1 MPVALYL
8 KDTKAF
14 NLSFKK
20 IISSAYSTFDVVI
33 VRFFFKTVF
42 IIMQKGC
49 SGFSREYWCK
59 PITGVY
65 CVWQLLV
72 RRQYITPFS
81 CQNVFFSDNLCKKC
95 DHKTSC
101 QIVVHLFSPEILLTD
116 SRKGIECRWLRFFCP
131 LINAWTRFIGQTS
144 EGTIKKL
151 KMSFLLS

>member
-1 MPVALYL
+1 
-8 KDTKAF
+8 
-14 NLSFKK
+14 
-20 IISSAYSTFDVVI
+20 
-33 VRFFFKTVF
+33 
-42 IIMQKGC
+42 MQKGC

-81 CQNVFFSDNLCKKC
+81 SQNVFFSDNLCKKC

-101 QIVVHLFSPEILLTD
+101 QIVLHLFSPEILLTD
-116 SRKGIECRWLRFFCP
+116 SRKGIECRWLRFFSP

-144 EGTIKKL
+144 EGTINRL
-151 KMSFLLS
+151 KCLFFYHKAHNLVEELRFLSAVQGRVWQCLGKVWILCWSTR